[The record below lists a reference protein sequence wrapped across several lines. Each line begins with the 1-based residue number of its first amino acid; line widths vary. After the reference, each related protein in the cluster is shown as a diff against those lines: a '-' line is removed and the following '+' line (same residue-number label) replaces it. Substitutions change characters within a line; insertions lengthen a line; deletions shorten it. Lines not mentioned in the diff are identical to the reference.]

1 MSQKNKQKYI
11 ATPVQTIFKKFA
23 DYRDV
28 TLVYGEPIEVG
39 LKKVVPVAKVKY
51 AVGGGGDGNGGEG
64 GGGSFSIQ
72 PIGMF
77 EISPDKLTFTS
88 VKNMQKR
95 NVLIL
100 LVVGLAGLLLFRK
113 KKRR

>member
-1 MSQKNKQKYI
+1 MSQKNKQKNI
-11 ATPVQTIFKKFA
+11 ATPVQTIFNKFA
-23 DYRDV
+23 DCRDI
-28 TLVYGEPIEVG
+28 TLVYDEPIEVG

-72 PIGMF
+72 PVGVY

-88 VKNMQKR
+88 VKHMQR
-95 NVLIL
+95 QNVLIL
-100 LVVGLAGLLLFRK
+100 ILIGLIGLLLFRK